1 VKLTVTASPTRGLEG
16 TLALSEDLAGRGY
29 RVACHLSA
37 RLVRDQEHLRDILAR
52 LDVAGLRD
60 ALVIAGD
67 VRRPAGPYSGA
78 ADLLRTMANVGH
90 NLEHVGIS
98 GYPES
103 HPFLSDEA
111 TIEAMFE
118 KEPYATYIVSQVCF
132 DARTIARWIG
142 AVRERGTTLPIDVG
156 IPGVVGWTRLLRIA
170 KRIGVGE
177 SARFLRNRRSWIGR
191 LVAPAGY
198 HPDELVEELAPT
210 VADQAAAVA
219 GFHVFTFNELEAT
232 ERWRRETLGRLR
244 TA

>member
-1 VKLTVTASPTRGLEG
+1 VKLTVTASPTRGLDG
-16 TLALSEDLAGRGY
+16 TLALAEELARRGY

-37 RLVRDQEHLRDILAR
+37 RLVRDQAHLREILAR
-52 LDVAGLRD
+52 LDGAGLRD

-67 VRRPAGPYSGA
+67 VREPAGPYSGA
-78 ADLLRTMANVGH
+78 ADLLRTMANIGH

-132 DARTIARWIG
+132 DAETIAWWIG
-142 AVRERGTTLPIDVG
+142 AVRERGTTLPIDIG

-170 KRIGVGE
+170 RRVGVGE
-177 SARFLRNRRSWIGR
+177 SARFLRRRRSW
-191 LVAPAGY
+191 LSQLLAPSGY
-198 HPDELVEELAPT
+198 RPDELVEELGPT
-210 VADQAAAVA
+210 VVDPASAVA

-232 ERWRRETLGRLR
+232 ERWRRETLRRL
-244 TA
+244 AA